1 MTFRLIL
8 PTALFISTVLISTTS
23 PVLAQQQLDPDS
35 PTGPSGGGAAQADPA
50 EAEEQAEIV
59 VTGRRQPGTVIGDIP
74 AEQQLSPADIRS
86 YGVSSVAELLNE
98 LAPQTRSGRGSGGA
112 PVVLLNGKR
121 VSGFSEIRD
130 IPTEAIL
137 RVDILPEEVA
147 LKYGYRADQR
157 VVNFVLRP
165 RFRAITAEL
174 ESRFAT
180 QGGNAT
186 PSGEFNLL
194 RISQNDRINLHAEF
208 QERESITEADRNIRL
223 SPSLFATSGNVVG
236 VGGGEIDPALSAQ
249 AGSLVTV
256 AGIPS
261 GAQGGTPSLA
271 DFAATAN
278 RANVTDQTRFR
289 TLTPASTGFNA
300 NGSYSTTIF
309 GDVGATLNGR
319 IETTRTRSLLGL
331 STVELTL
338 PVGNRYSPF
347 SRDVLIDRGVSGD
360 FLPLAQV
367 SDTLTGNVG
376 ATFNGNIGR
385 WQWSVIGSF
394 ERSESKTFTDVGI
407 DAAPFQARL
416 NANDPTAR
424 PFEPLVPGDVAL
436 LPINRAYS
444 TSNNG
449 SIDALFNGSLFE
461 LPAGAVSTSV
471 SIGGDFIDFSSRS
484 VRDNV
489 EITGNV
495 TRNIANG
502 QVNIDVPLTSRSR
515 DVLGVLGNLSGN
527 FNIAYDYL
535 SDFDT
540 LRTLGYGLNWSPIDE
555 IRVIASVTEQDVAPS
570 PQQLGNPVILRPNV
584 FVFDYVRGENS
595 LVSVVSGGNPAL
607 ASESRQTTKIGLTV
621 KPFDKPDLTFTANY
635 VTGRTDNTIAGFP
648 SVTAEIEAAFPG
660 RFTRNFDGRLTQ
672 IDQRS
677 INFARSDR
685 SELRIGLNFSQPIKS
700 KLQKQ
705 IEAFRE
711 GKGPDPFAGLA
722 PNDRRRGGA
731 AGAGAGAGGGGGG
744 GRREGGGGRGGFGGG
759 GGGGGD
765 AGGRL
770 QFAIYDTIHFVDRV
784 RIGATGPELDL
795 LNGDTIGDRG
805 GQPRHELEAQAGYSN
820 NGVGLRL
827 SANWQSGTRVIG
839 GTPAA
844 PQTLNFSPLGTVNAR
859 LFADLGQRLD
869 LVRKRPWLR
878 GVRVLIAVDNV
889 FNTRQRVTDQLG
901 ATPISYQPGYLDP
914 LGRSIR
920 ISLRKI
926 FF

>member
-1 MTFRLIL
+1 MTFRLFL
-8 PTALFISTVLISTTS
+8 PTALLVSTALISTAS
-23 PVLAQQQLDPDS
+23 PALAQQLPDPDS
-35 PTGPSGGGAAQADPA
+35 PTAPSGGSASQVDPG
-50 EAEEQAEIV
+50 EAEEQPEIV

-130 IPTEAIL
+130 IPAEAIL

-165 RFRAITAEL
+165 RFRAVTAEI

-194 RISQNDRINLHAEF
+194 RISDGRRINLHAEV
-208 QERESITEADRNIRL
+208 QDSAAITEADRNIL
-223 SPSLFATSGNVVG
+223 LAPSLFATGGNVVG

-249 AGSLVTV
+249 AGSQVTV
-256 AGIPS
+256 AGIPV
-261 GAQGGTPSLA
+261 GNAPSLA
-271 DFAATAN
+271 DFATTAN
-278 RANVTDQTRFR
+278 RPNVTDQTPFR
-289 TLTPASTGFNA
+289 TLRPASTGFNA
-300 NGSYSTTIF
+300 NGSYATTIL
-309 GDVGATLNGR
+309 GDVNATINAR
-319 IETTRTRSLLGL
+319 IETTRSRSLLGL
-331 STVELTL
+331 ATVELTL
-338 PVGNRYSPF
+338 PTANSYSPF
-347 SRDVLIDRGVSGD
+347 SRDVLIDRGLSGE
-360 FLPLAQV
+360 FQPLSQV
-367 SDTLTGNVG
+367 SDTLTGNLG
-376 ATFNGNIGR
+376 ATFNGAIGR
-385 WQWSVIGSF
+385 WQWTLTGTF
-394 ERSESKTFTDVGI
+394 ERSESKTFTDVGV
-407 DAAPFQARL
+407 DASPFQARL
-416 NANDPTAR
+416 NAGDPTAR
-424 PFEPLVPGDVAL
+424 PFGPLGPDDVAL
-436 LPINRAYS
+436 LPVNRAYS
-444 TSNNG
+444 TTNNG
-449 SIDALFNGSLFE
+449 SIVALFNGSVFD
-461 LPAGAVSTSV
+461 LPAGPVSTSLSV
-471 SIGGDFIDFSSRS
+471 RGDVIDFSSRS
-484 VRDNV
+484 VRDMV
-489 EITGNV
+489 EVAGDV
-495 TRNIANG
+495 TRKIANG

-515 DVLGVLGNLSGN
+515 DVLGAIGNLSGN

-540 LRTLGYGLNWSPIDE
+540 LRTLGYGFNWSPIEE
-555 IRVIASVTEQDVAPS
+555 IRLIASVTDQDIAPS

-584 FVFDYVRGENS
+584 FVFDYVRGENA
-595 LVSVVSGGNPAL
+595 LVSVISGGNAAL
-607 ASESRQTTKIGLTV
+607 ASENRRTTKLGLTV

-635 VTGRTDNTIAGFP
+635 VTGRTDNSIANFP

-660 RFTRNFDGRLTQ
+660 RFTRDSAGRLTQ

-685 SELRIGLNFSQPIKS
+685 SELRLGLNFSQPIKS

-722 PNDRRRGGA
+722 PDDRRRAGA
-731 AGAGAGAGGGGGG
+731 AGGGGGRRGGGGGG
-744 GRREGGGGRGGFGGG
+744 GRGGGRGFGGR
-759 GGGGGD
+759 GGGD

-784 RIGATGPELDL
+784 RIGAAGPELDL

-820 NGVGLRL
+820 NGIGLRL
-827 SANWQSGTRVIG
+827 SANWQSGTRVTG

-844 PQTLNFSPLGTVNAR
+844 PQTLDFSPLGTLNAR
-859 LFADLGQRLD
+859 LFADLGQRPD
-869 LVRKRPWLR
+869 LVRKNPWLR

-889 FNTRQRVTDQLG
+889 FNTRQRVTDQSG

-914 LGRSIR
+914 IGRSVR